1 MHYIQHLP
9 TSSEHFVFEVYVH
22 VLSERKTAWSSQ
34 EVFWLWKY
42 YWYAAS
48 QDKEAHVSRVLMIA
62 AVRKI
67 TKGTKNG
74 TV

>member
-9 TSSEHFVFEVYVH
+9 TNSEHFVFEDYVH
-22 VLSERKTAWSSQ
+22 VLSERKTDLSSQ
-34 EVFWLWKY
+34 KVFWLWKK
-42 YWYAAS
+42 YWYGAS

-62 AVRKI
+62 AVTKI

-74 TV
+74 TT